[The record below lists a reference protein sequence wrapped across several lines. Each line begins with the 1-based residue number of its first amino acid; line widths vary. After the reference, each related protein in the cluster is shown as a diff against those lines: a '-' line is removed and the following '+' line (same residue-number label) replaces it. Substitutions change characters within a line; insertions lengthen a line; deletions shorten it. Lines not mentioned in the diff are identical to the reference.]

1 MVASPREIRMIK
13 EACGP
18 DFVVVTPGIR
28 PASSAQDDQ
37 KRTMTPAQALE
48 AGADFMV
55 IGRPVTQAPD
65 PRAAALAI
73 AAELEASEK

>member
-1 MVASPREIRMIK
+1 MIK
-13 EACGP
+13 EACGK

-28 PASSAQDDQ
+28 PASSARDDQ
-37 KRTMTPAQALE
+37 KRIMTPTQAVQ

-55 IGRPVTQAPD
+55 IGRPITQAPD

-73 AAELEASEK
+73 AAELETSEK